1 MRNMHHL
8 ASGFDSSTRR
18 SEPLMSG
25 TRRER
30 RPRGFP
36 DRIQRVDLEE
46 SARSPLW
53 VKSGYLRSVRGKAGL
68 WPKSGRSWARSCLFP
83 DDGSSATPAAAN
95 QGVCEPP

>member
-18 SEPLMSG
+18 SEPHMSG
-25 TRRER
+25 TRHER

-46 SARSPLW
+46 SAGSPLW
-53 VKSGYLRSVRGKAGL
+53 VNYRRLS
-68 WPKSGRSWARSCLFP
+68 
-83 DDGSSATPAAAN
+83 DPAS
-95 QGVCEPP
+95 

>member
-18 SEPLMSG
+18 SEPHMSG
-25 TRRER
+25 TRHER

-46 SARSPLW
+46 SAGSPVCTENLNPD
-53 VKSGYLRSVRGKAGL
+53 VVVMKSAKDRV
-68 WPKSGRSWARSCLFP
+68 
-83 DDGSSATPAAAN
+83 
-95 QGVCEPP
+95 

>member
-18 SEPLMSG
+18 SEPHMSG
-25 TRRER
+25 TRHER

-46 SARSPLW
+46 SAGSPLW
-53 VKSGYLRSVRGKAGL
+53 VRS
-68 WPKSGRSWARSCLFP
+68 
-83 DDGSSATPAAAN
+83 
-95 QGVCEPP
+95 

>member
-25 TRRER
+25 TRHER

-46 SARSPLW
+46 SAGSPVCTEKLNPD
-53 VKSGYLRSVRGKAGL
+53 VVVMKSAKDRV
-68 WPKSGRSWARSCLFP
+68 
-83 DDGSSATPAAAN
+83 
-95 QGVCEPP
+95 